1 MRLLTIILFLL
12 SPLFA
17 ENYSFLVT
25 KDILQ
30 QRMKEEFPI
39 TKETMFLTFKI
50 SDPKLLLE
58 GKKKRFNFRA
68 KLTIPNIHDNSGRA
82 ASAVIRLSS
91 RIAYSK
97 GGNLYLRKIKVIDIK
112 SDFIGDDMKGML
124 YGTIA
129 SALNE
134 YYKNRPIYSLKDEK
148 GVVGMAVNS
157 ITNVIILDEGIKIIF

>member
-1 MRLLTIILFLL
+1 MRLLIIILFLMSAL
-12 SPLFA
+12 LA
-17 ENYSFLVT
+17 ENYSYLVT

-30 QRMKEEFPI
+30 QRMAQEFPI
-39 TKETMFLTFKI
+39 TKETMFLTFNI
-50 SDPKLLLE
+50 SDPKLSLD

-68 KLTIPNIHDNSGRA
+68 KLTIPNIHDNSGKP
-82 ASAVIRLSS
+82 ASAVVSFSS

-97 GGNLYLRKIKVIDIK
+97 GGNLYLRKIKVVDIK

-134 YYKNRPIYSLKDEK
+134 YYKSRPVYSLKDEK

-157 ITNVIILDEGIKIIF
+157 ITNVVILDEGIKIVF